1 MQGYGLSHSYG
12 DNLANKNKTRDTQM
26 YAEKRLDNSFGS
38 IRYHNKKYCKY
49 TLIFYWKLSQQIL
62 HINIVIHNSPLNG
75 CIKESRLGG
84 AFDGTV
90 NTNDIPKILEMKNA
104 ICLMYELIGL

>member
-26 YAEKRLDNSFGS
+26 YAEKRFKTALWTYA
-38 IRYHNKKYCKY
+38 IILYNKKYCKY

-75 CIKESRLGG
+75 CINESRLGG

-90 NTNDIPKILEMKNA
+90 NTNDIPKIVEM
-104 ICLMYELIGL
+104 